1 MRVAC
6 SPPICGSSDTLI
18 LQGEPERLALLKL
31 YFSRYIGGVGG
42 RSAATGADAD
52 VLQPRRLLG
61 FMRGEQSLPSIEVAS
76 DLTEDLFKDA
86 AAKTE
91 GFSGRELAK
100 LMGAVQAA
108 VYGSPP
114 PRLLSAATFQQV
126 VAYKVSEHAHKRS
139 ILDAGRKH

>member
-1 MRVAC
+1 MLAA
-6 SPPICGSSDTLI
+6 
-18 LQGEPERLALLKL
+18 QGEHERLALLKL

-42 RSAATGADAD
+42 TSAATGADAD
-52 VLQPRRLLG
+52 VLQPRRMLG
-61 FMRGEQSLPSIEVAS
+61 FLRGEKPLPSIDVAS
-76 DLTEDLFKDA
+76 DVTDDLFAEA

-108 VYGSPP
+108 VYGAPP
-114 PRLLSAATFQQV
+114 PRLLSAATFREV

-139 ILDAGRKH
+139 MLDGHKR

>member
-1 MRVAC
+1 M
-6 SPPICGSSDTLI
+6 
-18 LQGEPERLALLKL
+18 QGEPERLALLKL

-52 VLQPRRLLG
+52 VLQPRRMLG

-76 DLTEDLFKDA
+76 DVTDDLFKVA

-114 PRLLSAATFQQV
+114 PRLLSAAAFQQV

-139 ILDAGRKH
+139 ILDAGSRKH